1 VLDKEDTIFV
11 LVDVQGKLARLMY
24 QRDDLFSNLKI
35 LIQAMQLLGV
45 PILMMEQT
53 PHKLGPTIPE
63 LKELLPAVEPIR
75 KNTFSCAGSPEFLDN
90 LKLSGATNV
99 VLAGIETHVCVYQTA
114 IDLLTRGLGVHVV
127 ADAVSSRTESNRN
140 LGLNRILAEGGRL
153 TSTEMLLF
161 EMQRRAE
168 GDEFRALIKLVK

>member
-1 VLDKEDTIFV
+1 MLDKEATVFV
-11 LVDVQGKLARLMY
+11 LVDVQGKLAQLMH

-35 LIQAMQLLGV
+35 LIRAMQVLGV

-53 PHKLGPTIPE
+53 PQKLGPTIPE
-63 LKELLPAVEPIR
+63 LKELLPGFEPIR
-75 KNTFSCAGSPEFLDN
+75 KNTFSCAGEPEFLDS
-90 LKLSGATNV
+90 LERSGATDV

-114 IDLLTRGLGVHVV
+114 MDLLTRGLGVHVV
-127 ADAVSSRTESNRN
+127 ADAVSSRTESNKN
-140 LGLNRILAEGGRL
+140 LGLNRISAGGGHL

-161 EMQRRAE
+161 ELQRRAE